1 LATAIRYRRIERGG
15 PPLGHASGDPGRLAH
30 DIEDP
35 LSLVRPGLEALSFYW
50 AFLAGIGVLT
60 WFVLYII

>member
-1 LATAIRYRRIERGG
+1 MPRRRPGTLRATLTGWR
-15 PPLGHASGDPGRLAH
+15 H

-35 LSLVRPGLEALSFYW
+35 ISLLIAGLETLSFYW

-60 WFVLYII
+60 WFVLYIV